1 MKITV
6 RIWTCCIIIL
16 GLVSIF
22 LTNCKKN
29 EESNEPVSSDN
40 VTDIDGNVY
49 KTVTIGTQVWMAEN
63 LRTSKYRNGIPI
75 PQVVNDT
82 DWSKLQT
89 GAQCNYNNDET
100 IVNKYGKL
108 YNWHAVNDSRN
119 IAPVGWHIPTN
130 SEWTTL
136 EFYVAGRIGTSG
148 SVAKALA
155 SKTDWNTSIVVNSV
169 GNNLAKNDT
178 SGFNALPGGFRAKSG
193 TFNYFGKYAG
203 WWSTT
208 EQEFSKDSV
217 WNRSLNF
224 EYRIVHRNTYYF
236 KETGFSI
243 RCIKD

>member
-1 MKITV
+1 MTV
-6 RIWTCCIIIL
+6 RIWTHYIIIL
-16 GLVSIF
+16 VFVSIS

-29 EESNEPVSSDN
+29 EESKEPVSNDT

-63 LRTSKYRNGIPI
+63 LRTSKYRNGAPI
-75 PQVVNDT
+75 PYVVNDA

-130 SEWTTL
+130 NEWTTL
-136 EFYVAGRIGTSG
+136 EFYVAGQIGTSG

-155 SKTDWNTSIVVNSV
+155 SKTDWNTSSVVNSV
-169 GNNLAKNDT
+169 GNNLVENDT
-178 SGFNALPGGFRAKSG
+178 TGFTAFPSGFRVKSG

-203 WWSTT
+203 WWSST
-208 EQEFSKDSV
+208 EFEYIKDSV

-224 EYRIVHRNTYYF
+224 EYSILWKNIYYF
-236 KETGFSI
+236 KETGFSV